1 MSVECWVRR
10 KLSKLDFV
18 EEIKLKVILECRF
31 LDFLIKKFFIFR
43 KYSILYV
50 FKILFML
57 FIIKL
62 NFLF

>member
-50 FKILFML
+50 FKILFIL